1 MKRAIVI
8 LVCLFFIV
16 PLFAE
21 AEAQP
26 GSVIEK
32 GIASKDPLLVP
43 MTICWAMIVSS
54 KIPIYAISMTAEK
67 IRTTPMGTAS
77 EIPNP
82 SVPKNTITTPN
93 DYTSPFLIVMSFFH
107 SR

>member
-32 GIASKDPLLVP
+32 GIAS
-43 MTICWAMIVSS
+43 W
-54 KIPIYAISMTAEK
+54 
-67 IRTTPMGTAS
+67 
-77 EIPNP
+77 
-82 SVPKNTITTPN
+82 
-93 DYTSPFLIVMSFFH
+93 YTSDNNESLTANGEIFDPTSLSADRKSVV
-107 SR
+107 